1 MDLRLVYRLCGLAA
15 ALLLATACESNN
27 FTLKPVPTPTAAQ
40 AQPQGFANWNDQVPA
55 YRVGPGDRVQV
66 RYLDTPELDEEALVA
81 PDGTVSLR
89 PAPQVMAAGYTL
101 PELSNQV
108 AIQSRAWLRD
118 PKVSVALKE
127 SASGRIYV
135 GGQVAR
141 AGTFAVQGR
150 IGIVESIL
158 LAGGFADD
166 ARVGEIVLIRR
177 SPDNRPMLRTVN
189 VKEFL
194 QTGSTANDV
203 PLVAGDI
210 VFVPRSTIGEVNL
223 WIEQFIN
230 RVLPFQ
236 RSANFT
242 YSLYRQQNPVTT
254 QPLIGQ

>member
-1 MDLRLVYRLCGLAA
+1 MDLKFPLRLVGLAA
-15 ALLLATACESNN
+15 ALLLVAACESNN
-27 FTLKPVPTPTAAQ
+27 FTLKPVPTPVPQSQ
-40 AQPQGFANWNDQVPA
+40 AQPQGFAGWTDQVPA
-55 YRVGPGDRVQV
+55 YRVGPGDRVQI

-108 AIQSRAWLRD
+108 AIQSRNWLKD

-141 AGTFAVQGR
+141 AGTFAVNGR

-166 ARVGEIVLIRR
+166 ARIGEIVLIRR
-177 SPDNRPMLRTVN
+177 SPENRPMLRTVN

-242 YSLYRQQNPVTT
+242 YSIYRQQNPVVT
-254 QPLIGQ
+254 P

>member
-1 MDLRLVYRLCGLAA
+1 MDLKLLARLSGLAA

-27 FTLKPVPTPTAAQ
+27 FTLKPVSTPASPS
-40 AQPQGFANWNDQVPA
+40 QPQGFETWTDQVPP

-89 PAPQVMAAGYTL
+89 PAPQVMAAGHTL
-101 PELSNQV
+101 PELSAEIAV
-108 AIQSRAWLRD
+108 KARGWLRD

-150 IGIVESIL
+150 IGIVEAIL

-166 ARVGEIVLIRR
+166 ARVAEVVLIRR

-194 QTGSTANDV
+194 QTGITADDL

-242 YSLYRQQNPVTT
+242 YSLYRQQNPVSTP
-254 QPLIGQ
+254 PLTGQ

>member
-1 MDLRLVYRLCGLAA
+1 MDLKFLARICGLAA
-15 ALLLATACESNN
+15 ALLLSAGCESNN
-27 FTLKPVPTPTAAQ
+27 FTLKPVPTKSTPADM
-40 AQPQGFANWNDQVPA
+40 QPQGFAGWTDQLPA
-55 YRVGPGDRVQV
+55 YRLGPGDRVQI

-101 PELSNQV
+101 PELSTQV
-108 AIQSRAWLRD
+108 AIQSRSWLKD

-141 AGTFAVQGR
+141 AGTFSVNGR
-150 IGIVESIL
+150 IGVLESIL
-158 LAGGFADD
+158 MAGGFADD
-166 ARVGEIVLIRR
+166 ARIGEVVLIRR
-177 SPDNRPMLRTVN
+177 SPENRPMLRTVD

-194 QTGSTANDV
+194 QTGTTANDV
-203 PLVAGDI
+203 PLVSGDI

-223 WIEQFIN
+223 WIDQFIN

-242 YSLYRQQNPVTT
+242 YSIYRQQNPVLN
-254 QPLIGQ
+254 P

>member
-1 MDLRLVYRLCGLAA
+1 MDLKFLARICGLAA
-15 ALLLATACESNN
+15 ALLLSAGCESNN
-27 FTLKPVPTPTAAQ
+27 FTLKPVPTKSTPADM
-40 AQPQGFANWNDQVPA
+40 QPQGFAGWTDQVPA
-55 YRVGPGDRVQV
+55 YRLGPGDRVQI

-101 PELSNQV
+101 PELSTQV
-108 AIQSRAWLRD
+108 AIQSRSWLKD

-141 AGTFAVQGR
+141 AGTFNVNGR
-150 IGIVESIL
+150 IGVLESIL
-158 LAGGFADD
+158 MAGGFADD
-166 ARVGEIVLIRR
+166 ARIGEVVLIRR
-177 SPDNRPMLRTVN
+177 SPENRPMLRTVD

-194 QTGSTANDV
+194 QTGTTANDV
-203 PLVAGDI
+203 PLVSGDI

-223 WIEQFIN
+223 WIDQFIN

-242 YSLYRQQNPVTT
+242 YSIYRQQNPVLN
-254 QPLIGQ
+254 P

>member
-1 MDLRLVYRLCGLAA
+1 MDLKFLVRSCGLAA
-15 ALLLATACESNN
+15 ALLLAAGCESNN
-27 FTLKPVPTPTAAQ
+27 FTLKPVPTKITSSDM
-40 AQPQGFANWNDQVPA
+40 QPQGFAGWTDQVPP
-55 YRVGPGDRVQV
+55 YRLGPGDRVQI

-81 PDGTVSLR
+81 PDGTISLR

-101 PELSNQV
+101 PELSGQV
-108 AIQSRAWLRD
+108 AIQSRSWLKD

-141 AGTFAVQGR
+141 AGTFNVNGR
-150 IGIVESIL
+150 VGIIESIL
-158 LAGGFADD
+158 MAGGFADD
-166 ARVGEIVLIRR
+166 ARIGEVVLIRR
-177 SPDNRPMLRTVN
+177 SPENRPMLRTVD

-194 QTGSTANDV
+194 QTGTTANDV

-223 WIEQFIN
+223 WIDQFIN

-242 YSLYRQQNPVTT
+242 YSIYRQQNPVLN
-254 QPLIGQ
+254 P